1 MFKSGVKLLLLLSLV
16 SCASTRNKVVLG
28 PFADILYEASFMSEE
43 EINYSNFK
51 QGTMPSL
58 KLAEAIWSLKREDAE
73 ILVTLIKGY
82 TAYAFLINETDYLTD
97 KFKEVDE
104 SKDKMQAIYNY
115 SQALRYG
122 MLFFKQQGFE
132 FEELVK
138 VAKTKD
144 GIVDFLN
151 SRLSNKIRDLEGVM
165 YFAQALSALINL
177 QKDDMKLV
185 VYASI
190 AKDMYDWVCKN
201 KPDMNL
207 GACGMYYGAYE
218 ASRPKMLGGNPELGK
233 EIFKKTIEM
242 YPHNWLARVMYIEH
256 YLIPNGDR
264 EGYQTQKIFLNEAK
278 TKLKKEKKWEPGKTS
293 SMSMLGDNKYRIYQI
308 VAIEKFNLIEKF
320 EKNLF

>member
-1 MFKSGVKLLLLLSLV
+1 M
-16 SCASTRNKVVLG
+16 RNKVVLG
-28 PFADILYEASFMSEE
+28 PFSDVLYEASFMSEE
-43 EINYSNFK
+43 EINYANFK

-58 KLAEAIWSLKREDAE
+58 KLAEAIWSLKREDPE

-82 TAYAFLINETDYLTD
+82 TACAFLINETDYLAD
-97 KFKEVDE
+97 KFTEAEDSQE
-104 SKDKMQAIYNY
+104 KMQAIYNY
-115 SQALRYG
+115 SQAVQYG
-122 MLFFKQQGFE
+122 MLFFKGQGFE
-132 FEELVK
+132 LDDLIK
-138 VAKTKD
+138 VSKNKD
-144 GIVDFLN
+144 GIIDFLN
-151 SRLSNKIRDLEGVM
+151 AQLGNNTRDLEGVM

-185 VYASI
+185 AYAPL

-233 EIFKKTIEM
+233 EIFKKTIEK
-242 YPHNWLARVMYIEH
+242 YPHNWLARVMYMEH
-256 YLIPNGDR
+256 YLIPNGDK
-264 EGYQTQKIFLNEAK
+264 EGYRAEKKFLNEARAK
-278 TKLKKEKKWEPGKTS
+278 MKKEKKWEPTKTPDKS
-293 SMSMLGDNKYRIYQI
+293 LLGDKKYRIYQI